1 MNQERARRKLFDEF
15 SSNKERERF
24 DRQKAIETLRY
35 EELMRQRR
43 QQHEESMRQQQ
54 ALNEVTKNIS
64 QLHLNKK

>member
-15 SSNKERERF
+15 SSNKEREHF

-35 EELMRQRR
+35 EELRRQRR
-43 QQHEESMRQQQ
+43 QQQEESIRQQQ